1 MRIQRTI
8 PPAAAPIS
16 WKDAVSGFSGLFSG
30 RRHLRTLER
39 ELRDYFGV
47 RHVFLVSSGKAALTI
62 ILRSLKTLSPGKNE
76 ALIPAYTCFSVPSAV
91 VKAGLRASLCDVDA
105 STYDLD
111 RTLMGDAVSDDT
123 LCVIPTHLFGIPAD
137 VEGVKSFCRDKGI
150 FVIEDAAQAM
160 GAVSRGRRLGTLGD
174 AGFFSLGRGKN
185 LTCGSGGIIITDSD
199 PIAGAIQKEYSR
211 IKSAGA
217 LESVRTLL
225 YAIILKIFTH
235 PALFWFPSGLPFLKL
250 GETVFHEDFKIRK
263 LSGVQ
268 AALLTGWQKRLETA
282 NRRRGDNA
290 RFFCDSL
297 GLKAWK
303 GRPLPVL
310 RLPLLVRDKQ
320 TRDRLLSAAR
330 REGLGIS
337 RMYPSP
343 VDEIEEI
350 RNWFRGRTFPRS
362 KDIAERI
369 VTIPTHHLL
378 SGEDRSRIVS
388 LIRKTAPLDFPSGSE
403 GSSPRVSVA

>member
-1 MRIQRTI
+1 M
-8 PPAAAPIS
+8 
-16 WKDAVSGFSGLFSG
+16 
-30 RRHLRTLER
+30 
-39 ELRDYFGV
+39 
-47 RHVFLVSSGKAALTI
+47 
-62 ILRSLKTLSPGKNE
+62 ILRALKTLSPKKNE

-91 VKAGLRASLCDVDA
+91 AKAGLRASLCDVDA
-105 STYDLD
+105 STYDFD
-111 RTLMGDAVSDDT
+111 HTLMGEAVSGDT

-137 VEGVKSFCRDKGI
+137 VEQVRNFCRDKGI
-150 FVIEDAAQAM
+150 FVVEDAAQAM
-160 GAVSRGRRLGTLGD
+160 GAVSGGRRLGTLGD

-199 PIAGAIQKEYSR
+199 AIAGAIQKEYSR
-211 IKSAGA
+211 IKTAGFF
-217 LESVRTLL
+217 ESMKTLL
-225 YAIILKIFTH
+225 YAIILKIFTY
-235 PALFWFPSGLPFLKL
+235 PALYWFPSGLPFLKL
-250 GETVFHEDFKIRK
+250 GETVFHKDFKIRK

-310 RLPLLVRDKQ
+310 RLPLLVRDRQ
-320 TRDRLLSAAR
+320 TRDRLLCTAR
-330 REGLGIS
+330 RKGLGIS
-337 RMYPSP
+337 RMYPSS

-362 KDIAERI
+362 RDIAGRI

-378 SGEDRSRIVS
+378 SEEDRRRIVS

-403 GSSPRVSVA
+403 KSSPRVSVA